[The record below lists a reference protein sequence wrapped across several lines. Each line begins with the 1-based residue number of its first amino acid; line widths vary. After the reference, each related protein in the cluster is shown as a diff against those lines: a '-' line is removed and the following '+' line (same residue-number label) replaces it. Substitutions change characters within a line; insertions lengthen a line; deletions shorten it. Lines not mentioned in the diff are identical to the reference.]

1 MTWLLLIAAILVE
14 VTASLSLK
22 GALEQPALYVVV
34 AAGYTLSFVLL
45 GLVLRRGMPLGLAY
59 GVWGASGV
67 ALTAIGAALVFGE
80 QITTLMACGI
90 ALIAGGIL
98 VVETGAQK
106 AHTTG
111 PAHPAGADPVAAVAT
126 ATSELPVVTP
136 EPGDERGEDPR

>member
-1 MTWLLLIAAILVE
+1 MTWLLLIAAILSE

-22 GALEQPALYVVV
+22 GALERPELYVVV
-34 AAGYTLSFVLL
+34 VCGYALSFALL

-106 AHTTG
+106 AHTSG
-111 PAHPAGADPVAAVAT
+111 PAYPVGADPVAAVAT
-126 ATSELPVVTP
+126 VTSELPVIV
-136 EPGDERGEDPR
+136 PGDEEETR